1 MKRGNRKGNS
11 NQRTYFSKSRCS
23 KAGSL
28 WDASAVQ
35 VLEKSEMPGQTRAV
49 GGKILLWEE
58 SLKLMGSTANSALG
72 CTLCIPALWQ
82 QSEPGLSFLIS
93 QPLGMRKRIIENVS
107 TILN

>member
-1 MKRGNRKGNS
+1 MKSGNRKANS
-11 NQRTYFSKSRCS
+11 NQRMYLSKSQCS

-35 VLEKSEMPGQTRAV
+35 VLEKSEVPGQTRAV

-72 CTLCIPALWQ
+72 CTLCFPALWQ
-82 QSEPGLSFLIS
+82 QRDVNL
-93 QPLGMRKRIIENVS
+93 
-107 TILN
+107 T